1 MYKQVQ
7 RFNNILVGWSVKTS
21 KLLSTNS
28 IRNHCFAQLPNFKSN
43 LNYWIVIETLTFN
56 LSTRYEIAWHFPIR
70 HQAVT
75 PKGTVGPHSTIDWI
89 DLGIALAHNTVNA
102 TDVHMQ
108 KWLWHLLAIANGPM
122 TTPDWKV
129 ILKTKGLDT
138 HKSIA
143 LKA

>member
-28 IRNHCFAQLPNFKSN
+28 IRNHCLAQLPNFKSN

-89 DLGIALAHNTVNA
+89 DLGITLAHNTVNA

-108 KWLWHLLAIANGPM
+108 KWL
-122 TTPDWKV
+122 TPTSYSKWTNDNSW
-129 ILKTKGLDT
+129 LKSYPETKGLDT

>member
-28 IRNHCFAQLPNFKSN
+28 IRNHCLAQLPNFKSN

-89 DLGIALAHNTVNA
+89 DLGITIAHNTVNA
-102 TDVHMQ
+102 NSSRSSHAKMTVTPTSYG
-108 KWLWHLLAIANGPM
+108 KWTNDNSQVKRYPEDQGSWYP
-122 TTPDWKV
+122 
-129 ILKTKGLDT
+129 
-138 HKSIA
+138 
-143 LKA
+143 